1 MCHHIHMLPC
11 FSSTT
16 LESRKGAIQSF
27 HFIDTRT
34 TFFKVISCSLQENM
48 GRHSLTI
55 RDREGNPRAFQI
67 PLERSFMLSIPQ
79 MIQYQTLLQS
89 LQPRCSSKDCEG
101 NMVQNPNAKSFK
113 AIFLPILNFQQETL
127 IHNPIIKHVKEAS

>member
-79 MIQYQTLLQS
+79 MIQYQTLL
-89 LQPRCSSKDCEG
+89 
-101 NMVQNPNAKSFK
+101 
-113 AIFLPILNFQQETL
+113 
-127 IHNPIIKHVKEAS
+127 